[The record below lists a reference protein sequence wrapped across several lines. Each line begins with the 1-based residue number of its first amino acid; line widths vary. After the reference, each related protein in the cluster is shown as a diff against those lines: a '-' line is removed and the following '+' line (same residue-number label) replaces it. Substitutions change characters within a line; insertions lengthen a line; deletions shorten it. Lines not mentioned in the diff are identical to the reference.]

1 MNVQVEQK
9 SESIDSDCFC
19 WKARFKPN
27 SSTLRTSNKS
37 QRKNLQLI
45 DQKDLLES

>member
-19 WKARFKPN
+19 WKARFN
-27 SSTLRTSNKS
+27 RTAQHYGLLTNRSERIFSWSTR
-37 QRKNLQLI
+37 RI
-45 DQKDLLES
+45 Y